1 MRKFGIIAGIVFLVI
16 VVAVLIFAETFD
28 VNKYRGT
35 IQAQL
40 ESRLGRPVVLGEM
53 GLSFFPPRFRVENL
67 AIADDP
73 RFSPD
78 APFIKAQELDV
89 SVKLAPLLHKQIEI
103 DSLSLQRPSV
113 NLIKNSAGIW
123 NFASLGHPAQSPQPS
138 TEQQFSLGKMTIQD
152 GQISLLDQQ
161 QSKTPT
167 LYDHIDLTLT
177 NFAPNEPFTID
188 AAAHMAGAGS
198 QEVRVQGKGGP
209 LVREQPGATPFQGT
223 LDLKQV
229 GIAD

>member
-1 MRKFGIIAGIVFLVI
+1 MRKFGIIVGIVVLI
-16 VVAVLIFAETFD
+16 MVVAVLIFAATFD

-35 IQAQL
+35 VQAQL
-40 ESRLGRPVVLGEM
+40 ESRLGRPVVLGDM

-89 SVKLAPLLHKQIEI
+89 SVQLVPLLHKQIEI

-113 NLIKNSAGIW
+113 NLIKNSAGVW
-123 NFASLGHPAQSPQPS
+123 NFASLGHQAETNSTPPGGQSQPQTTPSKPSPTSAQQTQPS
-138 TEQQFSLGKMTIQD
+138 NDQQFSLGQLTIQD
-152 GQISLLDQQ
+152 GQVSLLDQQ
-161 QSKTPT
+161 HSRTPT

-188 AAAHMAGAGS
+188 AAVHMAGAGW
-198 QEVRVQGKGGP
+198 
-209 LVREQPGATPFQGT
+209 
-223 LDLKQV
+223 
-229 GIAD
+229 